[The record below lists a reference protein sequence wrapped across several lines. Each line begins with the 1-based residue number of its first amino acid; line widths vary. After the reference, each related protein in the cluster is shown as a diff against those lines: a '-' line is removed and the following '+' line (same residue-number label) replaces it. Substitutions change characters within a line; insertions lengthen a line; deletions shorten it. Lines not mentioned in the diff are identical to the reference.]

1 MLLDGRSVRTPAK
14 APLIVP
20 TLPLADAIAAEW
32 QAQGAKID
40 PSSMPLLQFANTA
53 IDRVS
58 PDMGAHCDEIA
69 AYAETDLIC
78 HWASEPAELVDRQ
91 RRHWQPLLD
100 WLALA
105 LDAPLRPVTGVIPLS
120 QPVGSLAALRAAVA
134 ALDAFRLTGLSVLT
148 SITGSLAIALAV
160 LRGRLEPDAAWA
172 ASRVDED
179 YQIERWGEDPEAA
192 ARQAALREE
201 MAAVVRYLG
210 LLAP

>member
-58 PDMGAHCDEIA
+58 PDMGARCDEIA

-148 SITGSLAIALAV
+148 SITGSLAIGLAV

-179 YQIERWGEDPEAA
+179 YQIERWGENPEAA
-192 ARQAALREE
+192 AHQAALREE
-201 MAAVVRYLG
+201 MAAAVRYLD
-210 LLAP
+210 LLAR